1 MGRHNAVWGGRGSD
15 IRLRLQR
22 MGQRHKAYYR
32 IVACMRWAPRDG
44 KFLEIIGTYN
54 PIPDANGNKKVT
66 LKVDSIKK
74 WIRHGA
80 EPSMRV
86 AKLLGVSEILPPA
99 PRRGLAPQLSLLEL
113 MQNLP
118 APDAEGDADGGED
131 GGAEDGGEDGG
142 DAASGADGVDA
153 PSDGGDAGGSS
164 TQPEQQASPT

>member
-15 IRLRLQR
+15 IRIRLQR

-44 KFLEIIGTYN
+44 KFLEIVGTYS
-54 PIPDANGNKKVT
+54 PIPDANGNKKVS

-86 AKLLGVSEILPPA
+86 AKLLGISEILPPA

-118 APDAEGDADGGED
+118 APDAKGDEGGDDGSED
-131 GGAEDGGEDGG
+131 GGAAAMGTGGED
-142 DAASGADGVDA
+142 ASSEG
-153 PSDGGDAGGSS
+153 SDAGGS
-164 TQPEQQASPT
+164 TQPAKQQASAT